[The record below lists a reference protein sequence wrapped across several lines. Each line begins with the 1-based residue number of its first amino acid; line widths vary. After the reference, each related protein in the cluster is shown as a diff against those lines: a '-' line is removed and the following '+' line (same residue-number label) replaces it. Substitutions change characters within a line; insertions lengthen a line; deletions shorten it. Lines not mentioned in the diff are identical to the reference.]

1 MGRRMKERGI
11 GVAVVIAI
19 VIIIAAV
26 SVTGYFLLKGGGKS
40 KITLA
45 IENIKLCSDVRG
57 SRDYTVQPN
66 ATFRQGDTVFLYF
79 EATGFKAREVDN
91 KFEVHVKLT
100 DVWLYNPDGS
110 PNFRAENPQEFHD
123 TYEQTPAYA
132 WFHMSWGTYTWTSL
146 GQYKWKFTITDEIS
160 GATVTGTAIFDMQG
174 GENRFTLTTSVN
186 PPGAGTVSL
195 SPPGGTYDS
204 GTSVTLTALAASG
217 YSFDDWSGDA
227 SGTSA
232 TVSVT
237 MDSNKSVTANFSS
250 ESDGEVPP
258 LTVTDFQAGLTSG
271 TAENPEY
278 INNGKVFS
286 STVFLDAGDY
296 CEVDFDDKFMIRQYR
311 YHGALVNEDQ
321 SGTYKIQYWDGSS
334 WEDWETGISTRS
346 SSWSDWITPSA
357 GVIITDRVRVVATKI
372 QSGFNWMGELEMK
385 Y

>member
-1 MGRRMKERGI
+1 VGENGVSSAVVI
-11 GVAVVIAI
+11 VIVIIVAVVG
-19 VIIIAAV
+19 VG
-26 SVTGYFLLKGGGKS
+26 GYLFLKGEGEG
-40 KITLA
+40 KITLS
-45 IENIKLCSDVRG
+45 IENVKLCSGVRG
-57 SRDYTVQPN
+57 GRDYTVQPN
-66 ATFRQGDTVFLYF
+66 ATFQQGDIVFLYF

-91 KFEVHVKLT
+91 EFEVHVKLT
-100 DVWLYNPDGS
+100 EVWLYNPDGS
-110 PNFRAENPQEFHD
+110 PNFRAENPQEFHE
-123 TYEQTPAYA
+123 TYEQAPTYA

-146 GQYKWKFTITDEIS
+146 GQYKWKFTITDAIS
-160 GATVTGTAIFDMQG
+160 GATATGTAIFVLQG

-204 GTSVTLTALAASG
+204 GTSVTLTASAASG
-217 YSFDDWSGDA
+217 YSFNNWSGDA

-232 TVSVT
+232 TVSIT

-250 ESDGEVPP
+250 EGEGEVPP
-258 LTVTDFQAGLTSG
+258 LTVTDFQAGSTSG
-271 TAENPEY
+271 TAEDPGC
-278 INNGKVFS
+278 INDGGPLS

-296 CEVDFDDKFMIRQYR
+296 CEVDLGSKFRVRQYR

-334 WEDWETGISTRS
+334 WSDWDTGISTRS

-357 GVIITDRVRVVATKI
+357 GTITTDRVRIVATKI